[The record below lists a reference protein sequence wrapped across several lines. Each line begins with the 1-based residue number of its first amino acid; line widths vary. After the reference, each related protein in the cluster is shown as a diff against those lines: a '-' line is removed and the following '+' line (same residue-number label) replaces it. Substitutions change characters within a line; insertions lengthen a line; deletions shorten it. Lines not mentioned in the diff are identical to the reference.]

1 MRAWRVAVPL
11 VAGAAI
17 ALTPTPSGL
26 TTEAWRYFAVF
37 LAVILGLITEPL
49 PAAAVGWI
57 GLTFAAVSGLPFT
70 AAQRADPGF
79 RLPGKP

>member
-17 ALTPTPSGL
+17 ALTPAPSGL

-37 LAVILGLITEPL
+37 LAVILGLNRFEF
-49 PAAAVGWI
+49 GR
-57 GLTFAAVSGLPFT
+57 F
-70 AAQRADPGF
+70 D
-79 RLPGKP
+79 